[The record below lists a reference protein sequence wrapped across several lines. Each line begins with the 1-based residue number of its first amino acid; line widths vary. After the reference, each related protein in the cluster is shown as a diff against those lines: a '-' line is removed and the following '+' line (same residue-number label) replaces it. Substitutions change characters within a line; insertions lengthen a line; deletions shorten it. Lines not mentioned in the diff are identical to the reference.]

1 MMRGMADRKRKRKRH
16 SAGTGP
22 AKAGTAPRTAPR
34 PAATAA
40 PPKAGGGDAMKRGY
54 AKAELKNIAAR
65 EALEPIGPE
74 NRPRVVLVAC
84 AWMLLACVSL
94 VASIV
99 TADGDDAGGQRIGN
113 ALMLVVVLVAVWGT
127 YRLRPWAILG
137 AQTLFALAFVFTVLA
152 AVFSDKVLLSLALA
166 ASALITGAIFYRM
179 IKVMARVQKME
190 LQRRGELDPPAPAG
204 G

>member
-1 MMRGMADRKRKRKRH
+1 MADRKRKRKRQGAA
-16 SAGTGP
+16 SGGARAAAT
-22 AKAGTAPRTAPR
+22 RTAPR
-34 PAATAA
+34 PTAA
-40 PPKAGGGDAMKRGY
+40 SPNAGGDAMKRGY

-74 NRPRVVLVAC
+74 NRPRIVLIAC
-84 AWMLLACVSL
+84 AWLLLACISL
-94 VASIV
+94 VVSIV
-99 TADGDDAGGQRIGN
+99 TADGDDATGQRFGN
-113 ALMLVVVLVAVWGT
+113 ALMLAVVLVAIWGT

-137 AQTLFALAFVFTVLA
+137 AQTLFALAFVFTILA

-190 LQRRGELDPPAPAG
+190 LQRRGELDPPASAG

>member
-1 MMRGMADRKRKRKRH
+1 MADRKRKRKRQG
-16 SAGTGP
+16 AGP
-22 AKAGTAPRTAPR
+22 AKVAPAATRTAPR
-34 PAATAA
+34 PAAPA
-40 PPKAGGGDAMKRGY
+40 PKAGGNDAMKRGY

-74 NRPRVVLVAC
+74 NRPRIVLVAC
-84 AWMLLACVSL
+84 AWLFLACISL
-94 VASIV
+94 VVSIV
-99 TADGDDAGGQRIGN
+99 TADGSDAGGQRFGN
-113 ALMLVVVLVAVWGT
+113 ALMLAVVLVAIWGT

-137 AQTLFALAFVFTVLA
+137 AQTLFALAFVFTILA
-152 AVFSDKVLLSLALA
+152 AVFSDKILLSLALA

-190 LQRRGELDPPAPAG
+190 LRRRGELDPPAPAG

>member
-1 MMRGMADRKRKRKRH
+1 MADRKRKRKRNGGG
-16 SAGTGP
+16 SGA
-22 AKAGTAPRTAPR
+22 AKAT
-34 PAATAA
+34 PAATRPAPASAPAPA
-40 PPKAGGGDAMKRGY
+40 PPKGGGGDAMKRGY

-84 AWMLLACVSL
+84 AWLLLACVSL
-94 VASIV
+94 VVSIV
-99 TADGDDAGGQRIGN
+99 TADGDDAAGQRVGN
-113 ALMLVVVLVAVWGT
+113 ALMLLVVLVAIWGT

-166 ASALITGAIFYRM
+166 ASALITGAIFYKM
-179 IKVMARVQKME
+179 IRVMARVQKME
-190 LQRRGELDPPAPAG
+190 LRRRGELDPPVQG